1 MLRYSLSPI
10 HIHHSL
16 EVMSMYLRISYLLLI
31 CSLIAT
37 GCEISDEDIDD
48 SRNGELSNSQESR
61 EATAEE
67 STEESTEESEVSAE
81 EPSEV
86 IVEETVTENAGEN
99 QEEDP
104 EEILTEPEDNPEETE
119 PESDRETVPPISDE
133 ALVVR
138 VIWDTPNDSDQT
150 DTEGT
155 DIDLH
160 FLHPTGEEWNQSPW
174 DCYFANPRPDWGATG
189 SANDPILTIDDV
201 NGAGPE
207 EIVFP
212 EPLPTTDTPYQVGID
227 YYSSGGLFSADYGN
241 STVTVSVYIHG
252 ELIET
257 VSREMEMGEFY
268 VPFEIHWSENGEGIV
283 TALD

>member
-1 MLRYSLSPI
+1 
-10 HIHHSL
+10 
-16 EVMSMYLRISYLLLI
+16 MYLRISYLLLI

-37 GCEISDEDIDD
+37 GCEISDEGIDD
-48 SRNGELSNSQESR
+48 SRSGELSNSQESR

-67 STEESTEESEVSAE
+67 STEETEVSAE
-81 EPSEV
+81 DTSEV
-86 IVEETVTENAGEN
+86 IVEETVTEETVTENTSEN

-104 EEILTEPEDNPEETE
+104 EEILTEPEDNPEETESEDNPEETE

-133 ALVVR
+133 ALVIR
-138 VIWDTPNDSDQT
+138 VIWDTANDSDQT
-150 DTEGT
+150 DNEGT

-174 DCYFANPRPDWGATG
+174 DCYFANPSPDWGATG

-207 EIVFP
+207 EIVYP

-227 YYSSGGLFSADYGN
+227 YYSSGGLFGADYGN

-257 VSREMEMGEFY
+257 ASREMEMGEFY
-268 VPFEIHWSENGEGIV
+268 VPFEIRWSENGEGIV